1 MLVMLRSVFT
11 LRSMTEYYAVSEVAM
26 EIMFIKNLLE
36 FLGIEIDFPI
46 TVNCDN
52 VGAIFLSQN
61 AKNNN
66 RTKHIDIRAHYV
78 RQFIEDGI
86 LKIVFVKSA
95 DNEADVFTKNV
106 SNKIFERHATK
117 NLVDVGQNRKDVERS
132 VSGPSRS

>member
-1 MLVMLRSVFT
+1 MNDQNSLSGFCIYVGYYLISWKSRAQRSVLLSST
-11 LRSMTEYYAVSEVAM
+11 ETEYYAVSEVSM

-36 FLGIEIDFPI
+36 FLGISIDFPI

-52 VGAIFLSQN
+52 VRAIFLSQN

-78 RQFIEDGI
+78 CQFIKDGI

-95 DNEADVFTKNV
+95 DNEADVFTENV
-106 SNKIFERHATK
+106 SNNIF
-117 NLVDVGQNRKDVERS
+117 
-132 VSGPSRS
+132 